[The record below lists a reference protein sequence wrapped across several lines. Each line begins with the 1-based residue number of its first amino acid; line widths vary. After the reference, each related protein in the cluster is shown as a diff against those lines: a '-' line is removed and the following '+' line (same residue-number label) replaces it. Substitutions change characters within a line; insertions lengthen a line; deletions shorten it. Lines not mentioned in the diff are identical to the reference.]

1 MQVFAVGCR
10 CAKLPNQGWVNSDA
24 VRACYSI
31 YSMSFQLDF
40 VLGNSIANVLHLS
53 SNKGLGTRVGEQQP
67 WVNSRAAKEK
77 TIAG

>member
-1 MQVFAVGCR
+1 VKTCDTLIIPF
-10 CAKLPNQGWVNSDA
+10 K
-24 VRACYSI
+24 
-31 YSMSFQLDF
+31 LDF
-40 VLGNSIANVLHLS
+40 VLGNSIANMLHLS